1 MTLRTFWRIFLKAI
15 GIWIILESISILASF
30 LLVFLSSQGK
40 EIEYNFN
47 YLTFLIQFILVSGGY
62 FLVFRY
68 FILKTDWLIDKLKLD
83 KGFEEENLDV
93 KIDPKNILTLAVI
106 VLGGFLFVHSI
117 PILFSELFLF
127 SQGKEIFSENPGSH
141 WIILYGIETTIGFLL
156 MINYKPVVEFF
167 TKTILKQ
174 EEINEN

>member
-1 MTLRTFWRIFLKAI
+1 MTIRTFWRIFLKAI
-15 GIWIILESISILASF
+15 GLWIILESISILASF

-68 FILKTDWLIDKLKLD
+68 FILKTDWLIDKLNLD
-83 KGFEEENLDV
+83 KGFEEGNLDV

-156 MINYKPVVEFF
+156 MINYKPIVEFF

-174 EEINEN
+174 EEINEK

>member
-15 GIWIILESISILASF
+15 GIWLLLGSISILSNF
-30 LLVFLSSQGK
+30 FILFISSQGK
-40 EIEYNFN
+40 EIKDSFN
-47 YLTFLIQFILVSGGY
+47 YLTFLIFFLFVLCGY
-62 FLVFRY
+62 FFVFQY
-68 FILKTDWLIDKLKLD
+68 FIMKTDWLIDKLKLD

-93 KIDPKNILTLAVI
+93 KIDPKNILTVTVI
-106 VLGGFLFVHSI
+106 VLGGFLFVHNV
-117 PILFSELFLF
+117 PILCSELFLF
-127 SQGKEIFSENPGSH
+127 SQGKEIFSNNPGSH